1 MISLSLWSTQL
12 PPHTLS
18 NYTSLTHIHVPLL
31 VAHQI
36 SLANFTDPVEYP
48 CLGCQDGY
56 LAEYLTT
63 KAGWEFARMPID
75 GLKSIAFHGPS
86 PTLCVAAGELFVLY
100 LSSNIVGCV
109 NLRSYGVCFQ

>member
-1 MISLSLWSTQL
+1 MYLYSL
-12 PPHTLS
+12 
-18 NYTSLTHIHVPLL
+18 HI
-31 VAHQI
+31 I
-36 SLANFTDPVEYP
+36 FTANFTDPVEYP

-86 PTLCVAAGELFVLY
+86 PTLCVAAGTLFVFVSVFVL
-100 LSSNIVGCV
+100 
-109 NLRSYGVCFQ
+109 